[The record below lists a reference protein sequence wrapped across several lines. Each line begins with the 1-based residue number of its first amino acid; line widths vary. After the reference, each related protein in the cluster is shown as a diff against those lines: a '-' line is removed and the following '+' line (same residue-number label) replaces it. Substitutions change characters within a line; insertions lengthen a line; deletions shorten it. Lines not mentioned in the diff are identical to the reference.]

1 MLRATYDKPEND
13 FVLNWGRQC
22 SRRRLLSGVCHMILI
37 SLLFKLEMPKANYGD
52 SAVQLY
58 RELKPVL

>member
-22 SRRRLLSGVCHMILI
+22 SRRRLLSGGCHVIPI
-37 SLLFKLEMPKANYGD
+37 SLLFMFEIVAIQLFGYGFD
-52 SAVQLY
+52 SLVIL
-58 RELKPVL
+58 

>member
-22 SRRRLLSGVCHMILI
+22 SRRRLLSGGCHVIFI
-37 SLLFKLEMPKANYGD
+37 SLLFMLEMPKANCGD
-52 SAVQLY
+52 SAVLA
-58 RELKPVL
+58 